1 MNLFLARTLSTLNAV
16 FALLIIVI
24 ATASGATGGSY
35 YYYYGGSGISL
46 TGAIFGGLGGVL
58 IAALICGTIAF
69 LTLIERH
76 LSVLAEA
83 AKRNGGG

>member
-1 MNLFLARTLSTLNAV
+1 MNRFLAKTLSTLNAV

-24 ATASGATGGSY
+24 ATASGATGGGY
-35 YYYYGGSGISL
+35 YYYSGAISL
-46 TGAIFGGLGGVL
+46 PGAIFGGLGGIL

-76 LSVLAEA
+76 LSVLADA
-83 AKRNGGG
+83 AKRNVGG

>member
-1 MNLFLARTLSTLNAV
+1 MNRFLARTLSTLNAV

-35 YYYYGGSGISL
+35 YYYGSGISL
-46 TGAIFGGLGGVL
+46 TGAIFGDLGGVL
-58 IAALICGTIAF
+58 LAALICGTIAF

>member
-1 MNLFLARTLSTLNAV
+1 MNRFLARTLSTLNAV

-24 ATASGATGGSY
+24 ATASGATGGGY
-35 YYYYGGSGISL
+35 YFTGSLSL

-58 IAALICGTIAF
+58 VAALICGTIAF

-83 AKRNGGG
+83 AKRNVGG

>member
-1 MNLFLARTLSTLNAV
+1 MNRFLAKTLSTLNAV

-24 ATASGATGGSY
+24 ATASGATGGGY
-35 YYYYGGSGISL
+35 YYSGEMSIP
-46 TGAIFGGLGGVL
+46 GAILGGLGGVFV
-58 IAALICGTIAF
+58 AALVCGAIAF

-83 AKRNGGG
+83 AKRNVGG